1 MGNGKGEG
9 EGGGGQKVEGKFSD
23 LNTESSIFDLRAE
36 SVLGDPA

>member
-9 EGGGGQKVEGKFSD
+9 EGGGQKVEVKFSD